1 VTLTDDD
8 HSTTNAPGGTG
19 FRFDRLKQLSP
30 ANCVVANW
38 ECVRATS
45 YTYPQDALTNAQAA
59 GYVTDGFE
67 FALHPVYGSCPTT
80 VQDQSTIASTLAS
93 QLSSWKAKYTSI
105 PSPVTVR
112 NHCYYWP
119 DYSTMAKVDLANGMR
134 MSLDWAAY
142 PGSWI
147 GGLPGFMAGG
157 GFPIRF
163 ADTDGTPINVWQEP
177 TNLTDDG
184 TTAAQTPAFIQSLLN
199 NALGAT
205 GYYGAFGV
213 LIHADNTGTNQ
224 ALEDVVSAAQTR
236 NVPIISSKQLLD
248 WTDGRD
254 NSTLRD
260 LQWNAGTMTFS
271 VSAAT
276 GANGLQVML
285 PTQGP
290 SGTLTTITSG
300 GSSVPF
306 TTQTIKGIQ
315 YAFFTAV
322 TGSYTATYA

>member
-1 VTLTDDD
+1 
-8 HSTTNAPGGTG
+8 
-19 FRFDRLKQLSP
+19 
-30 ANCVVANW
+30 
-38 ECVRATS
+38 
-45 YTYPQDALTNAQAA
+45 
-59 GYVTDGFE
+59 
-67 FALHPVYGSCPTT
+67 
-80 VQDQSTIASTLAS
+80 
-93 QLSSWKAKYTSI
+93 
-105 PSPVTVR
+105 
-112 NHCYYWP
+112 
-119 DYSTMAKVDLANGMR
+119 MAKVDLANGMR

-157 GFPIRF
+157 GFPMRF

-224 ALEDVVSAAQTR
+224 ALEDVVSNAQSR

-276 GANGLQVML
+276 GSSGLQVML

-290 SGTLTTITSG
+290 TGTLTTITLN

-315 YAFFTAV
+315 YAFFNAV